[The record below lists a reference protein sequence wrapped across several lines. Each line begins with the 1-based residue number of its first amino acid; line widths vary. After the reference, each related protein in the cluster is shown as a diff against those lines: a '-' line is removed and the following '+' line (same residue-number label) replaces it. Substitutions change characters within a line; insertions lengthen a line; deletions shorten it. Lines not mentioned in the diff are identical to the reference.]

1 MIIVDEGFLMLS
13 RIYINSMRRTTM
25 LKVGTKAPEFSLP
38 DQNGEMHTLK
48 EYAGKKVILY
58 FYPKDNTPGCTNQA
72 CSFSTLYPQFME
84 KGAVVL
90 GISKDS
96 VASHKKF
103 AEKYNLFRHEHFI
116 SAEHSLKTSSEM
128 IAQLLSL
135 ANCHKTDNPYRGIE
149 MLIHLYS
156 CFLIYAQYIDS
167 LPSSLASLSKPRN
180 KEAVQKINTACN
192 YIAKCCTQPLS
203 LDEVAD
209 YTGFNIYYFSRLF
222 KQVTG
227 YSFTE
232 YLAKQRIAYAQRLL
246 SDSTLS
252 ITEIAFQAGFKSIP
266 TFNRVFKRLEGYS
279 PSEFKEMY
287 ANS

>member
-1 MIIVDEGFLMLS
+1 MFEELDFKERINIIAKQNFPTSYPIHWHTQVELIFLSPDALPDDSLS
-13 RIYINSMRRTTM
+13 VVLNQTTYQVHKGDLLLVWPGELHEILTNNSEHVYGIQFSPDLINS
-25 LKVGTKAPEFSLP
+25 LPE
-38 DQNGEMHTLK
+38 
-48 EYAGKKVILY
+48 
-58 FYPKDNTPGCTNQA
+58 
-72 CSFSTLYPQFME
+72 
-84 KGAVVL
+84 
-90 GISKDS
+90 
-96 VASHKKF
+96 F

-209 YTGFNIYYFSRLF
+209 YTCFSIYYFSRIF